1 MSSSAASFFPTKMG
15 TTISDFTIGDPA
27 RYRGSAAAFEVRR
40 TKDAR
45 SAGREHS
52 RELLKRLQFICPVNT
67 AGSIDRGHARS
78 KSNRRSHTAGWTRG
92 AEFEPAPINKTQVMI
107 LTNAEMSE
115 RLFYYG
121 PSGRQRPNRPKP
133 APAVPGSGTPT
144 GGSGLGTVGDG
155 VVPLL
160 PPPPGSGKNETMA
173 VGIEGGIEDS
183 AG

>member
-133 APAVPGSGTPT
+133 APPFPVPEHQP
-144 GGSGLGTVGDG
+144 
-155 VVPLL
+155 
-160 PPPPGSGKNETMA
+160 
-173 VGIEGGIEDS
+173 EDQGWVRLAMEWYRCS
-183 AG
+183 HHRQEAARTKRWQ